1 MRPPETV
8 AESKDASTISKFAMI
23 CAVYERGDLLI
34 RLGNACSRNSS
45 IEKQTISHIL
55 ELGKMLSRR
64 NARTQ
69 RQLNRATK
77 IIRLFHPRVR
87 AHIAH

>member
-1 MRPPETV
+1 M
-8 AESKDASTISKFAMI
+8 ISKFAMI

-34 RLGNACSRNSS
+34 RLGNACSRNSLV
-45 IEKQTISHIL
+45 EKEMISHIL
-55 ELGKMLSRR
+55 DLGKLLSRR

-77 IIRLFHPRVR
+77 VIRLFHPRVH
-87 AHIAH
+87 AHILH